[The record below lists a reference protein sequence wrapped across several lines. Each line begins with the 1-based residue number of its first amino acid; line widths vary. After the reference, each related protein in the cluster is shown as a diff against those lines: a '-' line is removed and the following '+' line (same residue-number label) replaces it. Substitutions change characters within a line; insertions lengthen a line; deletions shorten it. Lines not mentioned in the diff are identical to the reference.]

1 MKYLTFV
8 DSINTFN
15 LKNHQVLKLKFLSTK
30 QWQWIYSRGGPTGPP
45 LGLIR
50 LTTFSIYC
58 KKWKKGKK
66 CYTVQNMKGDV
77 DGNLML
83 LSVVTDVHS

>member
-15 LKNHQVLKLKFLSTK
+15 LKNHQVLKLKFPSTK

-45 LGLIR
+45 PLGLIG
-50 LTTFSIYC
+50 LKY
-58 KKWKKGKK
+58 
-66 CYTVQNMKGDV
+66 
-77 DGNLML
+77 
-83 LSVVTDVHS
+83 

>member
-45 LGLIR
+45 LGLIGLKR
-50 LTTFSIYC
+50 VFELNWF
-58 KKWKKGKK
+58 
-66 CYTVQNMKGDV
+66 
-77 DGNLML
+77 
-83 LSVVTDVHS
+83 